1 MHLLLLLLQEGCR
14 RCQAGAVQRYTTATA
29 NQCDLTA
36 HDAACDAARDAARD
50 AAHAHDA
57 TRHDDA
63 ATCAHH
69 CQGLIYSTKF
79 IYLVIRY

>member
-1 MHLLLLLLQEGCR
+1 MLLQEGCR

-29 NQCDLTA
+29 NQCDSTA

-50 AAHAHDA
+50 AAHDAAHADDA